1 MRRRTLCAASALAM
15 MTPIPVSAFSFAEDE
30 FDVVVAGAGGAGLA
44 AALSA
49 AEQGASVLLV
59 EKMAAIGGNTLR
71 ASGLFNAS
79 DPARQEP
86 MGITDSPSWHY
97 EQTMASGHGRNDPA
111 VVRRFVC
118 EALPTL
124 KWLESLGVRFMPET
138 VATWGAEWPRG
149 HKPTQP
155 RGAGLHP
162 DAFLGVHKAWRKDP
176 HKMCHDEASNE
187 ERPSSKHRSRGSF
200 LRKREGQDGLSCQ
213 KGRHSDGGRLCGES

>member
-49 AEQGASVLLV
+49 AEQGASVLLG

-97 EQTMASGHGRNDPA
+97 EQTMASGHG
-111 VVRRFVC
+111 
-118 EALPTL
+118 
-124 KWLESLGVRFMPET
+124 
-138 VATWGAEWPRG
+138 
-149 HKPTQP
+149 
-155 RGAGLHP
+155 
-162 DAFLGVHKAWRKDP
+162 
-176 HKMCHDEASNE
+176 
-187 ERPSSKHRSRGSF
+187 
-200 LRKREGQDGLSCQ
+200 
-213 KGRHSDGGRLCGES
+213 

>member
-124 KWLESLGVRFMPET
+124 KWLEEALQKPLFPSRIEQNRSVRFFFT
-138 VATWGAEWPRG
+138 TSKNGV
-149 HKPTQP
+149 
-155 RGAGLHP
+155 
-162 DAFLGVHKAWRKDP
+162 FL
-176 HKMCHDEASNE
+176 
-187 ERPSSKHRSRGSF
+187 PSK
-200 LRKREGQDGLSCQ
+200 
-213 KGRHSDGGRLCGES
+213 

>member
-30 FDVVVAGAGGAGLA
+30 FDVVVAGGGAGLA

-124 KWLESLGVRFMPET
+124 KWLESLGVRFMPGAQNGRA
-138 VATWGAEWPRG
+138 ATSPRN
-149 HKPTQP
+149 
-155 RGAGLHP
+155 R
-162 DAFLGVHKAWRKDP
+162 
-176 HKMCHDEASNE
+176 
-187 ERPSSKHRSRGSF
+187 
-200 LRKREGQDGLSCQ
+200 
-213 KGRHSDGGRLCGES
+213 GGRPTSGRFPRSA

>member
-124 KWLESLGVRFMPET
+124 KWLESLGVRFMAQNGRA
-138 VATWGAEWPRG
+138 ATSPRN
-149 HKPTQP
+149 
-155 RGAGLHP
+155 R
-162 DAFLGVHKAWRKDP
+162 
-176 HKMCHDEASNE
+176 
-187 ERPSSKHRSRGSF
+187 
-200 LRKREGQDGLSCQ
+200 
-213 KGRHSDGGRLCGES
+213 GGRPTSGRFPRSA

>member
-30 FDVVVAGAGGAGLA
+30 FDVVVAGLA

-118 EALPTL
+118 EALPCPKL
-124 KWLESLGVRFMPET
+124 SPPGAQNGRA
-138 VATWGAEWPRG
+138 ATSPRN
-149 HKPTQP
+149 
-155 RGAGLHP
+155 R
-162 DAFLGVHKAWRKDP
+162 
-176 HKMCHDEASNE
+176 
-187 ERPSSKHRSRGSF
+187 
-200 LRKREGQDGLSCQ
+200 
-213 KGRHSDGGRLCGES
+213 GGRPTSGRFPRSA

>member
-149 HKPTQP
+149 RAATSP
-155 RGAGLHP
+155 RN
-162 DAFLGVHKAWRKDP
+162 R
-176 HKMCHDEASNE
+176 
-187 ERPSSKHRSRGSF
+187 
-200 LRKREGQDGLSCQ
+200 
-213 KGRHSDGGRLCGES
+213 GGRPTSGRFPRSA

>member
-1 MRRRTLCAASALAM
+1 MRRRTLCAASAFAM

-155 RGAGLHP
+155 RGQAYIRTLSSECIRR
-162 DAFLGVHKAWRKDP
+162 GVK
-176 HKMCHDEASNE
+176 KMCHDEASNE

-200 LRKREGQDGLSCQ
+200 LRKREGQDDLSCQ

>member
-79 DPARQEP
+79 DPAR
-86 MGITDSPSWHY
+86 
-97 EQTMASGHGRNDPA
+97 
-111 VVRRFVC
+111 
-118 EALPTL
+118 
-124 KWLESLGVRFMPET
+124 
-138 VATWGAEWPRG
+138 
-149 HKPTQP
+149 
-155 RGAGLHP
+155 
-162 DAFLGVHKAWRKDP
+162 
-176 HKMCHDEASNE
+176 
-187 ERPSSKHRSRGSF
+187 RSRWV
-200 LRKREGQDGLSCQ
+200 LRTPLPGTMNRRWRQDTAETT
-213 KGRHSDGGRLCGES
+213 RLL